1 MCASMPADAWR
12 PMIATMQA
20 TAPTRPIIANDHA
33 RSTKENKIARARP
46 IAAVIIILRRTI
58 DLAPT
63 VDLALARR
71 RPTIARRD
79 TTLGTRLGSG
89 PALSR
94 WCRAAL
100 DRCDTTLNR
109 CNTTLNG
116 RDTALDGCLGY
127 NPSFLARDGAASLF
141 SLRRDLCRRD
151 LCRCGWPLDTRR
163 CLPTGFLNAP
173 LLALLGR
180 GSGRRRFT
188 PFWCGPG
195 RRCFALHL
203 RRRLRWRGAIVA
215 PAGLAAPF
223 ARLSAALG
231 SALFGLRHLQAACL
245 SGEATH

>member
-1 MCASMPADAWR
+1 MRASMPADAWR

-63 VDLALARR
+63 VDLALTRG
-71 RPTIARRD
+71 RPTIAGRN

-100 DRCDTTLNR
+100 DRCDTTLDG
-109 CNTTLNG
+109 CDTTLNG
-116 RDTALDGCLGY
+116 RDTALDGCLGC
-127 NPSFLARDGAASLF
+127 NPSFLARDGAGSLF

-151 LCRCGWPLDTRR
+151 LCRRGWPLDTRR

-180 GSGRRRFT
+180 GYGRRRFT
-188 PFWCGPG
+188 
-195 RRCFALHL
+195 LHL

-215 PAGLAAPF
+215 PARLAAPF
-223 ARLSAALG
+223 APLSAALG
-231 SALFGLRHLQAACL
+231 SALFGLRHLQASCL